1 MMYESFA
8 SIYDRLMDDFDY
20 DAWSRYY
27 LRILEDAGYAG
38 GDVCECGCGTGNM
51 TLRLARAGLRVTACD
66 LSPDMLMIVQAK
78 ARKSGLR
85 IPFIQQDMRRLA
97 LHRPVD
103 AVLACCDAVN
113 YLTSEAD
120 VKAFLRRVWSSLR
133 PGGVI
138 AFDMS
143 SPAKLLP
150 MADGFYGED
159 RGDVA
164 YLWKNT
170 YDERSRVLS
179 MDLTFFARR
188 EDGLYRRF
196 DELHRQRVHTSE
208 EIARWLGE
216 CGFLDIRSYG
226 DRTATPPAETDLR
239 IHFTAKRGTN

>member
-66 LSPDMLMIVQAK
+66 LSPDMLMIAQAK
-78 ARKSGLR
+78 DRKSVLR

-150 MADGFYGED
+150 MADGFYGGRRKYNALNAQSRDD
-159 RGDVA
+159 RERNGDGA
-164 YLWKNT
+164 FAEAGNIL
-170 YDERSRVLS
+170 
-179 MDLTFFARR
+179 FFSFRFPLVCF
-188 EDGLYRRF
+188 LYVSVTLFVR
-196 DELHRQRVHTSE
+196 L
-208 EIARWLGE
+208 L
-216 CGFLDIRSYG
+216 L
-226 DRTATPPAETDLR
+226 
-239 IHFTAKRGTN
+239 